1 MKAKLA
7 KLSSVFMALAMAQ
20 SAMAETFNFSAE
32 VSDKSD
38 TLVVFQ
44 NSQQATGF
52 AAFDK
57 QTNGQL
63 SRALQANQFEGS
75 YNTFVEVLAPN
86 QLSYNRVLIV
96 GVGDAPLTKAQL
108 TKLGGNIAGQLHSN
122 HIADVSVAAEY
133 FNAEQASQ
141 IAHGISL
148 RAYDFDKYKQQ
159 KHKDKNY
166 TFDVSDVA
174 ATEAAYTQL
183 EHIQSGI
190 FLARDLTNEVPTEL
204 TPVDF
209 VAEAKKLK
217 KLGVKVKVLTP
228 KQIKKLGMNAL
239 EAVGRGS
246 VDGSRLIVAHYE
258 GSDDAPIAIAGKGVT
273 FDSGGYQIK
282 TTDVIVRMKSD
293 MAGAA
298 AALGTV
304 KALAKMEAKVNVVA
318 VMGMAANM
326 VSETAFVPGDVL
338 TTAEGLT
345 VEITHT
351 DAEGRL
357 VLTDSMWYAREYFKP
372 SVLVD
377 IATLTGGKY
386 RALGTKMAGIFSES
400 DQLVA
405 ELTRAGEAVN
415 EPVWR
420 LPLGY
425 KEMLESPIADL
436 RNTGKGGPSA
446 TTAATFLQQFV
457 GDTPWIH
464 IDIAG
469 NALAPAAKD
478 EVPVGGTGYGVR
490 LLTEWVLHQHGQQL
504 VK

>member
-1 MKAKLA
+1 MKTRLSGWVLLLA
-7 KLSSVFMALAMAQ
+7 ATAFVQGVS
-20 SAMAETFNFSAE
+20 AETFNFDTTLNA
-32 VSDKSD
+32 KSD
-38 TLVVFQ
+38 TLVVFK
-44 NSQQATGF
+44 NEANTTD
-52 AAFDK
+52 FDMFDT

-63 SRALQANQFEGS
+63 SRALNAEQFNARYGS
-75 YNTFVEVLAPN
+75 FVEVLAPN
-86 QLSYNRVLIV
+86 QLSYNRVLVV
-96 GVGDAPLTKAQL
+96 GLGDEALSRAQL
-108 TKLGGNIAGQLHSN
+108 TRLGGNIAGQLNS
-122 HIADVSVAAEY
+122 ARVSDVSVAAES
-133 FNAEQASQ
+133 FDANQ
-141 IAHGISL
+141 ISLLAHGINL
-148 RAYDFDKYKQQ
+148 RAYDFDKYKKE
-159 KHKDKNY
+159 KHQDKSY
-166 TFDVSDVA
+166 TFDVVDATA
-174 ATEAAYTQL
+174 ARTAYTRL
-183 EHIQSGI
+183 ENIQSGV

-209 VAEAKKLK
+209 VKEAKKLEA
-217 KLGVKVKVLTP
+217 LGVEVKVLGP
-228 KQIKKLGMNAL
+228 DEIKALGMNAL

-246 VDGSRLIVAHYE
+246 TDGSRLIVAHYK
-258 GSDDAPIAIAGKGVT
+258 GNDSAPIAIAGKGIT

-282 TTDVIVRMKSD
+282 TNDVIVRMKSD

-304 KALAKMEAKVNVVA
+304 KALATMKADVNVVA

-326 VSETAFVPGDVL
+326 VSEKSFVPGDVL

-357 VLTDSMWYAREYFKP
+357 VLTDSMWYAREFFEP

-400 DQLVA
+400 DVLI
-405 ELTRAGEAVN
+405 EEMEMAGEAVN
-415 EPVWR
+415 ELVWQ

-425 KEMLESPIADL
+425 EEMLESSIADL

-446 TTAATFLQQFV
+446 TTAATFLQHFV
-457 GDTPWIH
+457 GDTPWLH

-469 NALAPAAKD
+469 NALATSGSG

-490 LLTEWVLHQHGQQL
+490 LLTEWVLNHHQGQ
-504 VK
+504 